1 MHDTQ
6 ECSKEAR
13 WAIMNAIAGANRVQ
27 TAFVRFHFIF
37 FLKKPESSKAST
49 KKPKQNPHRLNDH
62 TKEMP

>member
-27 TAFVRFHFIF
+27 TAFVRFHFF
-37 FLKKPESSKAST
+37 FFEKTRIVKSVNKKT
-49 KKPKQNPHRLNDH
+49 KTKPTPPN
-62 TKEMP
+62 